1 MSARE
6 EILATLDTAAFDA
19 GTSPRGR
26 RRDARRREIEHGL
39 DEAGTRLALAR
50 RLAAHAALD
59 LADWAGE
66 AEREGVSVAEIA
78 RRAGVTRQTVYDWR
92 AARAKV
98 AAPRPQDRK

>member
-6 EILATLDTAAFDA
+6 QALATLDTAVFDA

-26 RRDARRREIEHGL
+26 RRDALLREIEHGL

-50 RLAAHAALD
+50 RLAAGAAAD
-59 LADWAGE
+59 LADWAAE
-66 AEREGVSVAEIA
+66 AEREGVSVVEIA

-92 AARAKV
+92 A
-98 AAPRPQDRK
+98 QRKTATR